1 MIDFSELKTQVSI
14 EQVLQLLGITL
25 KRHNLQ
31 LRGSCLSMAET
42 NCAKWRRES
51 VPAGLREKGCEAPAF
66 IFMLWY

>member
-1 MIDFSELKTQVSI
+1 MIKKVMLKDTVDCEFTTTEDVAEAVSM
-14 EQVLQLLGITL
+14 T
-25 KRHNLQ
+25 
-31 LRGSCLSMAET
+31 ET